1 MYKWTDENE
10 SDRLDGAVYDLTQ
23 NCTLAYYAI
32 REMNFKDIVKWLRE
46 LQLRRK
52 LDEVADDMCH
62 KGEGGMDNSEEIKQ
76 YDELKSELQ
85 KIQDMSSDEFYES
98 FV

>member
-1 MYKWTDENE
+1 
-10 SDRLDGAVYDLTQ
+10 
-23 NCTLAYYAI
+23 
-32 REMNFKDIVKWLRE
+32 MNFEDITKWLRE

-76 YDELKSELQ
+76 YGNLRVSFRKY
-85 KIQDMSSDEFYES
+85 KI
-98 FV
+98 